1 MLPSSIS
8 SHCEGLSSESLIK
21 AKEWMVDLVDSSLEA
36 GKRDQGYPLQYV
48 CTPMVQ
54 EGVPVDPVSQ
64 NNLGTFRSP
73 ARNPG
78 MPSDTDFDM
87 LVLKTKEWTVYLI
100 DQRLEAWPDLSQ
112 GYEAFRRANKD
123 GLPVARVLQTIP
135 YTLVGPAKF
144 FTISSVT
151 NAGKLVGCL
160 CIFQTRRKPHT
171 QIAPAIYASLIM
183 IFDIPCFSL
192 MNLVYNWPFFLPTLC
207 LMPFFNSYGEAY

>member
-151 NAGKLVGCL
+151 NAEVPYFFQMPHPLKDPARNYGISPVTNVVYLHRPCL
-160 CIFQTRRKPHT
+160 LPWH
-171 QIAPAIYASLIM
+171 LLM
-183 IFDIPCFSL
+183 IS
-192 MNLVYNWPFFLPTLC
+192 
-207 LMPFFNSYGEAY
+207 S